1 MLYVFVLLLSILC
14 FGSVGAEHSAKESAA
29 LARQLVADATLG
41 DISTVMS
48 GPIGDAKVADH
59 PFVTPEYVA
68 DDGNGNLLV
77 YLVTWGTHAQNQK
90 QNKAASISLAS
101 ADFTRPPP
109 TSRGSLDEARVSLIG
124 SLERISDDE
133 EIAVARQVFL
143 SRHPDA
149 AFFPHSTAYFRLVPA
164 AIRWIGGFGD
174 RHFNGWVPL
183 DLYRGAN
190 APAPSAAASITN
202 PAPQYLPR
210 TRPLRLQNRNSGSAV
225 ARV

>member
-1 MLYVFVLLLSILC
+1 MFYVFVLLLSVLC
-14 FGSVGAEHSAKESAA
+14 FGSVRAEHSAKESAA
-29 LARQLVADATLG
+29 LARQLVADASLG

-77 YLVTWGTHAQNQK
+77 YLVTWGTHAQNQE
-90 QNKAASISLAS
+90 QNKAASISVAS

-109 TSRGSLDEARVSLIG
+109 TSRGSLDEARVSLLG
-124 SLERISDDE
+124 SLERIIDDE
-133 EIAVARQVFL
+133 EIAVARHVFQT
-143 SRHPDA
+143 RHPDA
-149 AFFPHSTAYFRLVPA
+149 AFFPHSSAYFRLVPA

-174 RHFNGWVPL
+174 RHFNGWIPL
-183 DLYRGAN
+183 DLYRGAD
-190 APAPSAAASITN
+190 PAPPAATSAPNS
-202 PAPQYLPR
+202 APQYLPR
-210 TRPLRLQNRNSGSAV
+210 TRPLRLQSRNSGSAI